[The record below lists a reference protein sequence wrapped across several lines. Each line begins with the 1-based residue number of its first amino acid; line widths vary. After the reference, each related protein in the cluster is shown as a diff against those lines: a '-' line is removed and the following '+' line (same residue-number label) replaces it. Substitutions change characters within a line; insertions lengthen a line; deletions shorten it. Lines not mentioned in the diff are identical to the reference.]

1 MADKLI
7 CIVILL
13 LSAASIIL
21 GGGLTIIA
29 ILGLATGSD
38 GASTNAEGGAFFLGV
53 GLPAANY
60 AWQCVKG
67 FNRQGNNRHIRET
80 EE

>member
-21 GGGLTIIA
+21 GGGLTIVA

-38 GASTNAEGGAFFLGV
+38 GASTTQKAERSFWGLAYQRPITHGNA
-53 GLPAANY
+53 
-60 AWQCVKG
+60 
-67 FNRQGNNRHIRET
+67 
-80 EE
+80 